1 MVFNL
6 SQNELEA
13 SYRNYNQIDED
24 VLKRPSETIDYQEKV
39 NIYLQIELN
48 SFVNLIAENIDSS
61 SINYGNKL
69 ESLEITSDKQY
80 QSENQYIVEGNVQI
94 KQNNPSKSF
103 VFECAVIVVALAF
116 NNIET
121 IGLPKI

>member
-1 MVFNL
+1 MKKKYLSLLPFLVFNL

-24 VLKRPSETIDYQEKV
+24 VLKRPSETINYQEKV

-80 QSENQYIVEGNVQI
+80 QSENEYIVEGNVQI
-94 KQNNPSKSF
+94 KQNNMLKIGRSF
-103 VFECAVIVVALAF
+103 LA
-116 NNIET
+116 
-121 IGLPKI
+121 